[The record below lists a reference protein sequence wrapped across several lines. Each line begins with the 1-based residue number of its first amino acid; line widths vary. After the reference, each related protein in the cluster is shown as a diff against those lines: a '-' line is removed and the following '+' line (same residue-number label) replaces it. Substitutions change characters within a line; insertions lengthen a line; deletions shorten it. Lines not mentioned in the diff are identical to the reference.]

1 MCDIGLPLVR
11 QNASKFSKQFA
22 KSLSQNEAITL
33 IVSFCHVLETCLY
46 LFSVIPFQLYHDA
59 VTLNEANNV
68 NSTKSPQYINN

>member
-1 MCDIGLPLVR
+1 MCDIGFPLGR

-59 VTLNEANNV
+59 VTFNEANNV
-68 NSTKSPQYINN
+68 NSKKSQLYINN

>member
-1 MCDIGLPLVR
+1 MCDIGFPLVS

-22 KSLSQNEAITL
+22 KSLIQNEAITL

-59 VTLNEANNV
+59 VTLNEANTV
-68 NSTKSPQYINN
+68 NSTKSQ